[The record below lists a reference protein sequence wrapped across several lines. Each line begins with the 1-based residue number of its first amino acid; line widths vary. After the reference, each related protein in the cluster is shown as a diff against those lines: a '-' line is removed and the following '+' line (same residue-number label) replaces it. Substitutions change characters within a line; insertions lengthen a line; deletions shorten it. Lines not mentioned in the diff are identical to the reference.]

1 MKKLLSS
8 LIALVVPV
16 MLLAQGW
23 PSQYG
28 GVMLQGFYWD
38 SYKDTQWA
46 KFTTQADEL
55 AEFFDLVWI
64 PQSGYCGG
72 TSMGYNPKYL
82 FDNYTSSFGSETALR
97 TMISTFKAKGIGTIA
112 DVVINHR
119 QESGKW
125 VVFPK
130 ETYKGETMQLVST
143 DVVKND
149 DGGKTKT
156 YCDQNGYTLSEFN
169 DSGEGWDGMRDLDH
183 NSANV
188 QKICHAYLDKLMND
202 LGYTGVRYDMVKGY
216 ASKFTGLYNSTANLQ
231 YSVGEYWDGNVNS
244 VVNWINGTKVDNVI
258 QSAAFDFPFRYTAR
272 DVVNNKNWAALANA
286 SIARQSAY
294 SRYAVTFIE
303 NHDTEHRSDGS
314 VQDPI
319 KGDTLALN
327 AFMLAMPG
335 TPCVFLKHWQAY
347 KEDIKQMIAVRK
359 LVGVHNQSR
368 PTTLASTKDYFVSQT
383 ATTKSGKKLIVMVGN
398 VPQAVIDQR
407 AYGCTCVAK
416 GYHYSLWVP
425 NDMETAWCDKPSGE
439 YNNNVS
445 LTLQAVTATGKQLVY
460 STDGGAT
467 WTNATNGQILN
478 INKNTTLTV
487 GLKDGSNVVGQI
499 TRNYTIKVVEPF
511 DPYPVTVYVK
521 DPTTAPYNWTSV
533 YCWAWD
539 DDKTLTNSK
548 SWPGD
553 QMTQTTT
560 VKGDKFYYRS
570 FDITA
575 KDYTFNFIFSQKG
588 TPQTLDIMGIKS
600 DIYLELGNLSG
611 DKYQVVDVTEKYTKE
626 DPQLKG
632 DVNGD
637 GVVDIADV
645 NQVIDMILGL
655 QGSTTVADVNGDGTV
670 DVADMNAIINI
681 ILNL

>member
-8 LIALVVPV
+8 IIALVVPV

-202 LGYTGVRYDMVKGY
+202 LGYAGVRYDMVKGY
-216 ASKFTGLYNSTANLQ
+216 ASKFTGLYNSSAQLQ

-258 QSAAFDFPFRYTAR
+258 QSAAFDFPFRYT
-272 DVVNNKNWAALANA
+272 
-286 SIARQSAY
+286 
-294 SRYAVTFIE
+294 
-303 NHDTEHRSDGS
+303 
-314 VQDPI
+314 
-319 KGDTLALN
+319 
-327 AFMLAMPG
+327 
-335 TPCVFLKHWQAY
+335 
-347 KEDIKQMIAVRK
+347 
-359 LVGVHNQSR
+359 
-368 PTTLASTKDYFVSQT
+368 
-383 ATTKSGKKLIVMVGN
+383 
-398 VPQAVIDQR
+398 
-407 AYGCTCVAK
+407 
-416 GYHYSLWVP
+416 
-425 NDMETAWCDKPSGE
+425 
-439 YNNNVS
+439 
-445 LTLQAVTATGKQLVY
+445 
-460 STDGGAT
+460 
-467 WTNATNGQILN
+467 
-478 INKNTTLTV
+478 
-487 GLKDGSNVVGQI
+487 
-499 TRNYTIKVVEPF
+499 
-511 DPYPVTVYVK
+511 
-521 DPTTAPYNWTSV
+521 
-533 YCWAWD
+533 
-539 DDKTLTNSK
+539 
-548 SWPGD
+548 
-553 QMTQTTT
+553 
-560 VKGDKFYYRS
+560 
-570 FDITA
+570 
-575 KDYTFNFIFSQKG
+575 
-588 TPQTLDIMGIKS
+588 
-600 DIYLELGNLSG
+600 
-611 DKYQVVDVTEKYTKE
+611 
-626 DPQLKG
+626 
-632 DVNGD
+632 
-637 GVVDIADV
+637 
-645 NQVIDMILGL
+645 
-655 QGSTTVADVNGDGTV
+655 
-670 DVADMNAIINI
+670 
-681 ILNL
+681 